1 MDFFKNTENP
11 QRTRG
16 VVVEQVMDRQYKVRY
31 GDDQHTKV
39 ATKNTVLIISQ
50 VTEANPVDM
59 DMNTEDSSLSVSR

>member
-1 MDFFKNTENP
+1 MPGDRVDFFKNTVNP

-39 ATKNTVLIISQ
+39 AVNKNVFQRFFSP
-50 VTEANPVDM
+50 NW
-59 DMNTEDSSLSVSR
+59 